1 MPRPEDTGNSAV
13 TSGTPD
19 SLWRSLNYFNYYRLA
34 AATLLFVA
42 MVLYQSGPQV
52 EQQARTLFVAVDV
65 TYWVVALFFVVSHRR
80 LHLRFNRLLTLQV
93 VTDVVAITFLVYASG
108 GQKSGLA
115 FMLLVVVAGAGL
127 VGKGRMALFYAAL
140 ATIGVLLEE
149 SYRALTGQGEGD
161 FVRVAVTSIG
171 FFATAMAAALLAR
184 RVIANEELA
193 RQRGAQLADQLRV
206 NERIIRDMLDGV
218 LVVDRE
224 GVVRQSNPQADLL
237 LGAPAAGRRL
247 ADILPEAAQDLLQ
260 ADAEG
265 VERERSTA
273 LAPGGKSVRT
283 RAVGTGGDLL
293 VFVEDVGRM
302 QAQAQQL
309 KLAALGRLTASIA
322 HEIRNPLSA
331 ISQAADLLRE
341 EKRADMQMRL
351 TRIIRDNA
359 QRLERMVR
367 DVLELG
373 HRDRIEP
380 ERLKLASFLP
390 VFLDEICMH
399 EQVARERF
407 ATEIED
413 GAAIL
418 FDRAHFNQVMWN
430 LLTNALRHGSGG
442 PGGIRLKAVTRPAAN
457 RCELHVIDDGP
468 GIDDKL
474 VGQVFEPFF
483 TTHSKGTGLGLFIAR
498 ELCDANGAALSHL
511 GNDPGAHFCVA
522 GRVEK

>member
-1 MPRPEDTGNSAV
+1 MPSA
-13 TSGTPD
+13 TPD
-19 SLWRSLNYFNYYRLA
+19 SLWRSLSYFNYYRLA
-34 AATLLFVA
+34 AATLFFVA
-42 MVLYQSGPQV
+42 MALYRPGTGIEHQD
-52 EQQARTLFVAVDV
+52 RTLFVAVDV
-65 TYWVVALFFVVSHRR
+65 AYWVLALFFVLSHRR

-93 VTDVVAITFLVYASG
+93 LTDVVAITLLVYASG

-140 ATIGVLLEE
+140 ATIGVLVEE
-149 SYRALTGQGEGD
+149 GYRALTGQGESD
-161 FVRVAVTSIG
+161 FVRVGITSIG

-193 RQRGAQLADQLRV
+193 RQRGVELADQLRV
-206 NERIIRDMLDGV
+206 NQRIIRDMLDGV
-218 LVVDRE
+218 LVVDRS
-224 GVVRQSNPQADLL
+224 GVVRQSNPQADQLF
-237 LGAPAAGRRL
+237 GSPAAGRQL
-247 ADILPEAAQDLLQ
+247 AELLPDAAGDLLQ

-265 VERERSTA
+265 AELERPSA
-273 LAPGGKSVRT
+273 ANQGGKPLRT
-283 RAVGTGGDLL
+283 RAIRTGGDLL
-293 VFVEDVGRM
+293 VFVEDPGRL
-302 QAQAQQL
+302 QARAQQL

-331 ISQAADLLRE
+331 ITQAADLLGE
-341 EKRADMQMRL
+341 EKRAEMQVRL

-399 EQVARERF
+399 EKVGRERF
-407 ATEIED
+407 AMEVED
-413 GAAIL
+413 GASL
-418 FDRAHFNQVMWN
+418 VFDRAHFNQVMWN
-430 LLTNALRHGSGG
+430 LLTNALRHGAGG
-442 PGGIRLKAVTRPAAN
+442 PGGIRLKAQTRPAAN
-457 RCELHVIDDGP
+457 RCELHVMDDGP
-468 GIDDKL
+468 GIDEKL
-474 VGQVFEPFF
+474 AGQVFEPFF

-498 ELCDANGAALSHL
+498 ELCDANGAALSL
-511 GNDPGAHFCVA
+511 LDNDPGAHFCVA
-522 GRVEK
+522 GRMEK